1 MIKNLF
7 KLVKDE
13 NSEEFRIYAEFKENC
28 FTLTIWQ
35 NSNAWI
41 VPVQHDKILALA
53 ENLELDDTEY
63 YSRIIKILNELP
75 ENVDLKI
82 GPEDFSIYCKLENK
96 IRIKYF
102 SCPMEKVCYSKCVEN
117 LLDNFYLKRNDLLLN
132 IESISKENDELKK
145 SKKRIECVLQEFIER
160 KKRDDQELYSNFI
173 LVLNEKKR
181 KIQQLNQLVE
191 AFKQGRPKLNPL
203 VEVKRKKS
211 NKLAIKAE
219 LPTKE
224 EVSNSDI
231 ESDSASSQTHTENTD
246 EESGNTSILP
256 STSKHMHNFL
266 LEDSPPRETLPK
278 RVKIEE
284 KCTENEIH
292 LSGGSKVK
300 LEDFKMEVTDGNFE
314 KSPDVS
320 FSTQDLLDHI

>member
-1 MIKNLF
+1 MIKDLF

-35 NSNAWI
+35 NSNAWT
-41 VPVQHDKILALA
+41 VRVQHDKILALA
-53 ENLELDDTEY
+53 ENLELNDTEY

-82 GPEDFSIYCKLENK
+82 GPEDFSIYCRLENK

-102 SCPMEKVCYSKCVEN
+102 FCPMEKVCYSKCVEN

-145 SKKRIECVLQEFIER
+145 SKKRIESVLQEFIER

-231 ESDSASSQTHTENTD
+231 ESDSAGSQTHTENSD

-284 KCTENEIH
+284 KCTENETH
-292 LSGGSKVK
+292 LSGGSKGK
-300 LEDFKMEVTDGNFE
+300 LEDFKMEVTDENFE